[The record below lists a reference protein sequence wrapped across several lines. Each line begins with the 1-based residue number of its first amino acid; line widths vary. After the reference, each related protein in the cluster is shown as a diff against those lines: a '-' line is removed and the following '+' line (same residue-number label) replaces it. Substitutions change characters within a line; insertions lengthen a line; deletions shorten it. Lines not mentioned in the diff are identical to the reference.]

1 MTPAHPVAGTCKC
14 GHAPHASRC
23 IVGVPSSD
31 GIHMVWCAC
40 DVVAG
45 TWLEETLA
53 RALLDDWMGLGP
65 IPDVHDLQGAVR
77 DHAENMLRTPAG
89 QSLAAR
95 VAALE
100 ADRGEDPGSCP
111 ECGVHWSAH
120 PNAHDAGII
129 ATPAGQSL
137 AARVAALEAAVPEDP
152 WIVGEAV
159 TYCYS
164 CHLRMMDGHSGACRW
179 LAVRGGAS
187 VHRDSAD
194 V

>member
-1 MTPAHPVAGTCKC
+1 
-14 GHAPHASRC
+14 
-23 IVGVPSSD
+23 
-31 GIHMVWCAC
+31 
-40 DVVAG
+40 
-45 TWLEETLA
+45 
-53 RALLDDWMGLGP
+53 
-65 IPDVHDLQGAVR
+65 
-77 DHAENMLRTPAG
+77 MLRTPAG

-95 VAALE
+95 VAAQEADRGEDPGSCPECGVHWSAHPNAHDAGIIATPAGQSLAARVAAQE